1 MGEPANEFAQHLR
14 SLREAQGL
22 SVRALANLIG
32 VSKVTVWKWEK
43 GDSKPRARMLAPLAK
58 ALDVAPPQLRLAGG
72 LAEGITDRSA
82 VSGLSPAMSRTV
94 PDARDGGEP
103 GLQGQPES
111 PSEPPGAE
119 LLAPQSLADV
129 IAQAKRMIAEASGV
143 GTRNVT
149 ISIEY

>member
-1 MGEPANEFAQHLR
+1 MGEPANEFAQQLR

-22 SVRALANLIG
+22 SVRALANMIG

-43 GDSKPRARMLAPLAK
+43 GDSKPRARMVGPLAQ
-58 ALDVAPPQLRLAGG
+58 ALDVAPPQLRLAGNFVEG
-72 LAEGITDRSA
+72 LTDRGA
-82 VSGLSPAMSRTV
+82 LAGLSAT
-94 PDARDGGEP
+94 RDGGAEGEP
-103 GLQGQPES
+103 GQQGQQDTS
-111 PSEPPGAE
+111 VSEPLGAE
-119 LLAPQSLADV
+119 APGQQSLADV